1 MSCERDDDNG
11 NDPIYDTVCMQFLF
25 IYFAQHFSSS
35 SVRKCIVRLWAHSIH
50 KTRSKRP
57 YKSNQTKHTR
67 ALKSEN
73 ELASISESLLGHC
86 EYENAHFVVR
96 AVVGVAVDELADDRT
111 CMHMGAPECT
121 RSHPSMTQNYV
132 GNALSICVSS
142 YMQVGL
148 CLCLCLGPSVRL
160 FACALNLILAYL

>member
-1 MSCERDDDNG
+1 MRVYESIPNLLTRGMSCERDDDTG

-25 IYFAQHFSSS
+25 IYFAQQFSSS
-35 SVRKCIVRLWAHSIH
+35 SVRKCIVRLWAHSLH
-50 KTRSKRP
+50 KTRSKRT
-57 YKSNQTKHTR
+57 YKSYQTKHTR

-86 EYENAHFVVR
+86 EYENAHFVV
-96 AVVGVAVDELADDRT
+96 AAADELADDRT
-111 CMHMGAPECT
+111 CVHMGAPECT

-132 GNALSICVSS
+132 GNVLSICVSS

-148 CLCLCLGPSVRL
+148 CLCLGPSV
-160 FACALNLILAYL
+160 